1 MRGRNEFDEG
11 IRQLVPGEVSSS
23 GRIPMIKFDE
33 EIKSYKKSLEIGE
46 SADAIYNQDFTDM
59 ADVVLGI
66 MKDDKKSA
74 KKPSSSH
81 HA

>member
-1 MRGRNEFDEG
+1 
-11 IRQLVPGEVSSS
+11 
-23 GRIPMIKFDE
+23 MIKFDE
-33 EIKSYKKSLEIGE
+33 EIKNFKKSLEIGE

-74 KKPSSSH
+74 KRPSSSH

>member
-1 MRGRNEFDEG
+1 
-11 IRQLVPGEVSSS
+11 
-23 GRIPMIKFDE
+23 MIKFDE

-46 SADAIYNQDFTDM
+46 SADAIYNQDF
-59 ADVVLGI
+59 
-66 MKDDKKSA
+66 KKSA

>member
-1 MRGRNEFDEG
+1 
-11 IRQLVPGEVSSS
+11 
-23 GRIPMIKFDE
+23 MIKFDE
-33 EIKSYKKSLEIGE
+33 EIKSYKKSLEIWE

>member
-1 MRGRNEFDEG
+1 
-11 IRQLVPGEVSSS
+11 VPGEVSIS

>member
-1 MRGRNEFDEG
+1 
-11 IRQLVPGEVSSS
+11 
-23 GRIPMIKFDE
+23 MIKFDE

-74 KKPSSSH
+74 KKPKRLLSQKRKPKKRNSWLLKTNAR
-81 HA
+81 HAAKKL